1 MARPWQLANLAN
13 IVKGISYVIVKVDT
27 HSRIM
32 EVSWSNDTFIRLT
45 NMGHLCLTN
54 LQFSST
60 NDKNV
65 YFLLFYL
72 HVLSGIFEALRIK
85 IKIFFTNFY

>member
-1 MARPWQLANLAN
+1 
-13 IVKGISYVIVKVDT
+13 
-27 HSRIM
+27 
-32 EVSWSNDTFIRLT
+32 
-45 NMGHLCLTN
+45 MGHLCLTN

-60 NDKNV
+60 NDENV